1 MQFFSCRVAARLLK
15 GFWKKSS
22 MEMSSSY
29 FTFCHHRSGCRWG
42 ASHAKLVAVSKT
54 FLLEGTKK
62 HLGLLLAISVGI
74 FTILGEIQLSC
85 ERSLDT
91 NGCFGE
97 RRMLLGG
104 CQEMRKGGSK
114 EVAGAA
120 YCLPHKIR
128 LLKKPKTF
136 KEGES
141 IWIKIR
147 AGFLGQSS
155 CAKISLEAGDF

>member
-1 MQFFSCRVAARLLK
+1 M
-15 GFWKKSS
+15 
-22 MEMSSSY
+22 
-29 FTFCHHRSGCRWG
+29 
-42 ASHAKLVAVSKT
+42 
-54 FLLEGTKK
+54 
-62 HLGLLLAISVGI
+62 AISVGI

-104 CQEMRKGGSK
+104 RQEMRKGGSK

-120 YCLPHKIR
+120 CCLPHKIR
-128 LLKKPKTF
+128 PLKNPKTF

-141 IWIKIR
+141 I
-147 AGFLGQSS
+147 
-155 CAKISLEAGDF
+155 